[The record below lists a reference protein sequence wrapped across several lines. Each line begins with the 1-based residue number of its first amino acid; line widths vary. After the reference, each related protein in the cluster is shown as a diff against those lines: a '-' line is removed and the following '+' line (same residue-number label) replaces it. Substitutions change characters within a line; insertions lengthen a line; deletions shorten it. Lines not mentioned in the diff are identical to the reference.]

1 MGFLKYF
8 PSDSSP
14 FVYRNARGFCVLTL
28 YPAILLDSF
37 IDSISFLVNT
47 LGFSIC
53 SMQRAT
59 VLLPLFQ
66 FGWKRVCKKSSEVG
80 GRGVRG
86 VLD

>member
-1 MGFLKYF
+1 MNSL
-8 PSDSSP
+8 SISLLL
-14 FVYRNARGFCVLTL
+14 VYRKAIDFCYMLIL

-66 FGWKRVCKKSSEVG
+66 FGWKWVCKKSSEVG